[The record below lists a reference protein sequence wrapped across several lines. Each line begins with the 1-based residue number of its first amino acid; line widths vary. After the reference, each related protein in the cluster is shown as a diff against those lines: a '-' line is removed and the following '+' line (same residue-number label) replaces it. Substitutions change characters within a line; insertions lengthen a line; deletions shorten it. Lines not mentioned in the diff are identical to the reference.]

1 MALESEAR
9 PAPAKLEVAA
19 VNEPLQADP
28 MLVPSPKASACSSR
42 WLPAGRN
49 PLAKR

>member
-1 MALESEAR
+1 MAPEWEAW

-28 MLVPSPKASACSSR
+28 MHVRSPKASARSSR
-42 WLPAGRN
+42 
-49 PLAKR
+49 